1 MIENLKGIHE
11 TVNYKGNTNLRL
23 YNNDKHEDYPEHW
36 HTPLEIIM
44 PTKNDYTVLLGG
56 NSYHLNEGDIAF
68 ICPGVIH
75 ALRAP
80 AKGKRIIFQA
90 EVTMLHEI
98 SELESVLS
106 LISPLFIVT
115 PESFPDIHVL
125 LRKYMF
131 DILNE
136 YESDSPF
143 AETAIYSIL
152 LSMFAIIGKNYT
164 AGKEHFDVG
173 NQKQKEYNEK
183 FISIC
188 NYINQHCTEDL
199 TLEQVA
205 EMAGF
210 SKYHFSRL
218 FKQFTNVTFYKY
230 LNQKRI
236 SRAEKLLINS
246 ETTVTEVALQSG
258 FSSMS
263 AFIRMFKIVKLCTPT
278 EFRNM
283 YQN

>member
-11 TVNYKGNTNLRL
+11 TVNYKENTNLRL

-115 PESFPDIHVL
+115 PENFPDIHVL

-131 DILNE
+131 DILSE

-152 LSMFAIIGKNYT
+152 LSMSAIIGKNYT